1 MLAPTQRN
9 VAILAFTLV
18 VVMLGYGIVMPILPF
33 YIQRLGASGRDLG
46 LLTAISALMQ
56 LFFAPLW
63 GSLSDRVGR
72 KPVLLV
78 GVFGYALT
86 LLLFGLST
94 RLWMLFA
101 ARALNGMLSSATM
114 PTALAYITD
123 NTTAKE
129 RGGGMGQLGAAMGI
143 GVVLGP
149 GLGGVL
155 STYSLAT
162 PFFVAAGL
170 CLVSLVLV
178 WLFLPESLPA
188 TARREPAQP
197 KATAFG
203 QIWRSL
209 VGPLGIMLVM
219 AFVVSFGLSS
229 FQGILG
235 LYALRK
241 FGYGPE
247 QVGVIW
253 MVVGGVLIVGQGAL
267 TGWLTKRWGEVTVI
281 RVSLLTSA
289 LSYALILLAATYL
302 TVLVTTGLFIL
313 FIALLGPALNA
324 LIASQTTMKQGFTL
338 GLSNSFTSL
347 GRILG
352 PVWGGSIFDLNL
364 NYPFLSGAA
373 ILLFAFVISLLWM
386 RDEHQPAALA
396 PAKN

>member
-1 MLAPTQRN
+1 
-9 VAILAFTLV
+9 
-18 VVMLGYGIVMPILPF
+18 
-33 YIQRLGASGRDLG
+33 
-46 LLTAISALMQ
+46 
-56 LFFAPLW
+56 
-63 GSLSDRVGR
+63 
-72 KPVLLV
+72 LLV

-94 RLWMLFA
+94 QLWMLFA

-123 NTTAKE
+123 NTPAKE

-162 PFFVAAGL
+162 PFFVSAGL
-170 CLVSLVLV
+170 CLVSLLLV

-188 TARREPAQP
+188 AARREPAQP
-197 KATAFG
+197 RAIAFG
-203 QIWRSL
+203 QVWRSL
-209 VGPLGIMLVM
+209 VGPLGIMLLM

-281 RVSLLTSA
+281 RISLLTSA
-289 LSYALILLAATYL
+289 LSYALILLATTYL

-313 FIALLGPALNA
+313 FIALLGPTLNA
-324 LIASQTTMKQGFTL
+324 LIAGQTPMKQGFTL

-364 NYPFLSGAA
+364 NYPFLSGAV

-386 RDEHQPAALA
+386 RGEHQPAALA